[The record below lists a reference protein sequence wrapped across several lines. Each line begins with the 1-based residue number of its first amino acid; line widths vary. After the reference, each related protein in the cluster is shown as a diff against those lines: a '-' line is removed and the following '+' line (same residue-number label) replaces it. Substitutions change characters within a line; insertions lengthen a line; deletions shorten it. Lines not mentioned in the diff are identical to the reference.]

1 MAAILVVED
10 EVDLCNLIRTKL
22 EAEGHSVLQAFDGPA
37 ALRMVEVYR
46 PHLVILD
53 WMLPG
58 LDGLA
63 VCRQLRQ
70 AYLMPIIMLTA
81 RNEEIDRV
89 LGLEVGADDYISK
102 PFSVRE
108 LLARVRAMLRRVE
121 LDSRSSSPVA
131 NLTNR
136 EAQSLIPAANDAT
149 ASSKAQAVGK
159 EVFIAPS
166 QDASPPHPGGAKE
179 LRHASL
185 RAPTENVSAGEQASL
200 PTTSAPIVRGALRI
214 YELERVVTLDE
225 VELDLTP
232 KEYELLV
239 LLASH
244 PGRAF
249 SREFLLQHLWGY
261 DYDGFD
267 RTVDTH
273 MTRLRKKLGTV
284 GEQIVTVWGVGYRFV
299 V

>member
-10 EVDLCNLIRTKL
+10 EVDLSNLIRTKL
-22 EAEGHSVLQAFDGPA
+22 EAEGHSVFQAFDGPA
-37 ALRMVEVYR
+37 ALSLVEVHR

-70 AYLMPIIMLTA
+70 NYLMPIIMLTA
-81 RNEEIDRV
+81 RTEEIDRV

-102 PFSVRE
+102 PFSIRE

-121 LDSRSSSPVA
+121 LDSRASSPVS
-131 NLTNR
+131 NITNVG
-136 EAQSLIPAANDAT
+136 AQ
-149 ASSKAQAVGK
+149 
-159 EVFIAPS
+159 FIAPS
-166 QDASPPHPGGAKE
+166 QDAPPPHPGGAKE
-179 LRHASL
+179 LTHAPL
-185 RAPTENVSAGEQASL
+185 RVPTEDISAGEQPSL
-200 PTTSAPIVRGALRI
+200 PTTSTPIVRGPLSI
-214 YELERVVTLDE
+214 YELERVVTLDG

-232 KEYELLV
+232 KEYELLL

-273 MTRLRKKLGTV
+273 ITRLRKKLGTV
-284 GEQIVTVWGVGYRFV
+284 GEKIVTVWSVGYRFV

>member
-1 MAAILVVED
+1 MLPLCNEEDVMAAILVVED

-37 ALRMVEVYR
+37 ALRLVEVHR

-70 AYLMPIIMLTA
+70 NYLMPIIMLTA

-102 PFSVRE
+102 PFSIRE
-108 LLARVRAMLRRVE
+108 LLARVRAVLRRVE
-121 LDSRSSSPVA
+121 LDSRSSSPVS
-131 NLTNR
+131 NRTNGG
-136 EAQSLIPAANDAT
+136 AQ
-149 ASSKAQAVGK
+149 
-159 EVFIAPS
+159 FIAPS
-166 QDASPPHPGGAKE
+166 QDASP
-179 LRHASL
+179 L
-185 RAPTENVSAGEQASL
+185 
-200 PTTSAPIVRGALRI
+200 VRGPLSI
-214 YELERVVTLDE
+214 YELERVVTLDG

-232 KEYELLV
+232 KEYELLL

-273 MTRLRKKLGTV
+273 ITRLRKKLGTV

-299 V
+299 M

>member
-10 EVDLCNLIRTKL
+10 EVDLCNLLRSKH
-22 EAEGHSVLQAFDGPA
+22 EAEGHSVFQAFDGPA
-37 ALRMVEVYR
+37 ALRLVEVYH

-70 AYLMPIIMLTA
+70 HYLMPIIMLTA
-81 RNEEIDRV
+81 RTEEIDRV

-102 PFSVRE
+102 PFSIRE
-108 LLARVRAMLRRVE
+108 LLARVRAVLRRVE
-121 LDSRSSSPVA
+121 LDSRSSSPVSKI
-131 NLTNR
+131 TNVG
-136 EAQSLIPAANDAT
+136 AQ
-149 ASSKAQAVGK
+149 
-159 EVFIAPS
+159 FIAPS
-166 QDASPPHPGGAKE
+166 QDASPPHPGGAK
-179 LRHASL
+179 L
-185 RAPTENVSAGEQASL
+185 RASTEDFSAGEQPSL
-200 PTTSAPIVRGALRI
+200 PATSAPIVRGALCI
-214 YELERVVTLDE
+214 YELERIVTLDG

-232 KEYELLV
+232 KEYELLL

-244 PGRAF
+244 SGRAF

-273 MTRLRKKLGTV
+273 ITRLRKKLGNV
-284 GEQIVTVWGVGYRFV
+284 GEKIVTVWGVGYRFV

>member
-37 ALRMVEVYR
+37 ALSLVEVHR

-70 AYLMPIIMLTA
+70 TYLMPIIMLTA

-131 NLTNR
+131 NITNG
-136 EAQSLIPAANDAT
+136 EAQ
-149 ASSKAQAVGK
+149 
-159 EVFIAPS
+159 FIAPS
-166 QDASPPHPGGAKE
+166 QDACPPHPGGAKE
-179 LRHASL
+179 LGHASL

>member
-1 MAAILVVED
+1 MATILVVED
-10 EVDLCNLIRTKL
+10 EVDLSNLIRTRL
-22 EAEGHSVLQAFDGPA
+22 EAEGHSVFQAFDGPS
-37 ALRMVEVYR
+37 ALSLVDAHR

-70 AYLMPIIMLTA
+70 HYLMPIIMLTA
-81 RNEEIDRV
+81 RTEEIDRV

-102 PFSVRE
+102 PFSIRE

-121 LDSRSSSPVA
+121 LDSRSSSPVS
-131 NLTNR
+131 NITNGG
-136 EAQSLIPAANDAT
+136 AQ
-149 ASSKAQAVGK
+149 
-159 EVFIAPS
+159 FIAPS
-166 QDASPPHPGGAKE
+166 QDASTPHPGGTQNPI
-179 LRHASL
+179 HVHL
-185 RAPTENVSAGEQASL
+185 RAATEDVSAREHPSL
-200 PTTSAPIVRGALRI
+200 PATSAPLMRGLLHI
-214 YELERVVTLDE
+214 YELERVVTLDG

-232 KEYELLV
+232 KEYELLL

-273 MTRLRKKLGTV
+273 ITRLRKKLGIV
-284 GEQIVTVWGVGYRFV
+284 GEKIVTVWSVGYRFV

>member
-22 EAEGHSVLQAFDGPA
+22 EAEGHSVLQAFDGPM
-37 ALRMVEVYR
+37 ALSLVEAHR

-70 AYLMPIIMLTA
+70 KYLMPIIMLTA
-81 RNEEIDRV
+81 RTEEIDRV

-102 PFSVRE
+102 PFSIRE

-121 LDSRSSSPVA
+121 LDTRSLSPVL
-131 NLTNR
+131 NITNR
-136 EAQSLIPAANDAT
+136 EAQ
-149 ASSKAQAVGK
+149 
-159 EVFIAPS
+159 FIAPP
-166 QDASPPHPGGAKE
+166 QDAFSPYPGDEK
-179 LRHASL
+179 LRTT
-185 RAPTENVSAGEQASL
+185 TEDISAGEQSSL
-200 PTTSAPIVRGALRI
+200 PATPAPIVRGPLSI
-214 YELERVVTLDE
+214 YELERVVTLDG

-232 KEYELLV
+232 KEFELLL

-267 RTVDTH
+267 RTVDSH
-273 MTRLRKKLGTV
+273 ITRLRKKLGPV
-284 GEQIVTVWGVGYRFV
+284 GEKIVTVWSVGYRFV
-299 V
+299 A

>member
-22 EAEGHSVLQAFDGPA
+22 EAEGHSVFQAFDGPA

-70 AYLMPIIMLTA
+70 NYLMPIIMLTA
-81 RNEEIDRV
+81 RTEEIDRV

-102 PFSVRE
+102 PFSIRE
-108 LLARVRAMLRRVE
+108 LLARVRAVLRRVE
-121 LDSRSSSPVA
+121 LDSRSSSLVA
-131 NLTNR
+131 NVTN
-136 EAQSLIPAANDAT
+136 EGAQ
-149 ASSKAQAVGK
+149 
-159 EVFIAPS
+159 FIAPS
-166 QDASPPHPGGAKE
+166 QDVSPPYPGGAKE
-179 LRHASL
+179 LIHAKL
-185 RAPTENVSAGEQASL
+185 RAATDDVSVGEQSSL
-200 PTTSAPIVRGALRI
+200 PAISTPLVRGPLSI
-214 YELERVVTLDE
+214 YELERVVTLDG

-232 KEYELLV
+232 KEYELLL

-284 GEQIVTVWGVGYRFV
+284 GEKIVTVWGVGYRFV